1 MIKEYNLLLPET
13 VQSPYAVYAE
23 MRRSSPVALVKP
35 PGFYAVSRYEDVVRV
50 LKTPA
55 VFSNSAYSE
64 FSAAEVEG
72 GATAEQSIISA
83 DPPRHT
89 KLRSLILKAF
99 TPKVVAQLEPRIQ
112 AISDELVDGIRGHR
126 EIELVESVTI
136 PLPMIVIAELLG
148 IDSEKRRDFKRWS
161 DDMVSTAS
169 MTGDN
174 PEERIKVSVREFN
187 EFIQKTISER
197 EKEPKGDI
205 LSGLLSAELE
215 GSKLTPVDV
224 LSFASTLLIAG
235 NETTTALVGNAL
247 ISLTDHPEQYEAVR
261 ADRSL
266 IPGLVEEVLRYQCPV
281 QNIVRKTK
289 EDAPVGGE
297 TIPSGATLMVML
309 GSANRDESRFP
320 DPDKFDIRRDTKG
333 HLAFGFDIHFCLGAA
348 LARLEAKVLLE
359 ALLTKLPQLKR
370 KEQDV
375 AWVRSLLMRAP
386 QRLVLT
392 A

>member
-1 MIKEYNLLLPET
+1 
-13 VQSPYAVYAE
+13 
-23 MRRSSPVALVKP
+23 
-35 PGFYAVSRYEDVVRV
+35 
-50 LKTPA
+50 
-55 VFSNSAYSE
+55 
-64 FSAAEVEG
+64 

-205 LSGLLSAELE
+205 LSSLLSAELE
-215 GSKLTPVDV
+215 GAKLTPVDV

-289 EDAPVGGE
+289 EDAPVAGE

-359 ALLTKLPQLKR
+359 ALLTKLPQLER

-386 QRLVLT
+386 QSLVLT